1 MQIYLPIAE
10 LPVNVL
16 LVLFMGLAVGF
27 ISGMFG
33 IGGGFLMTPLLI
45 FIGISPAVAVAS
57 VASHVAASSFSG
69 AINYWRRRALDP
81 ALAAMLLIGGLIG
94 TTAGARAAPDGYV
107 MTLGN
112 NQTHATNATLFEKQ
126 VSFDLLKD
134 VQPVARLVST
144 RHVIV
149 VPADSPYRTLKD
161 LVKAGQTRPLNYAS
175 PSTGSAAH
183 LVSESLRLQTGM
195 QGTHIPYKGASPAVL
210 AVIGGQVDFMTASY
224 GSVTQFLQS
233 GKLRA
238 LAISGKQREPSLP
251 GVPTFAEEGYDALAA
266 DTWIAL
272 FAPANTPRTIVQ
284 QWSDALAKIMAQADI
299 RQKLEAAGFDISYL
313 PLAETEQ
320 FHRNEVPRWGK
331 MVRAAGVTSE

>member
-1 MQIYLPIAE
+1 MIRRRTMS
-10 LPVNVL
+10 L
-16 LVLFMGLAVGF
+16 LSALALCAGV
-27 ISGMFG
+27 S
-33 IGGGFLMTPLLI
+33 L
-45 FIGISPAVAVAS
+45 AS
-57 VASHVAASSFSG
+57 AGVAAQPQPYPGKPIRMIVPFPAGGTTDVVARLVGMKITEMWNQPVVIDNQGG
-69 AINYWRRRALDP
+69 A
-81 ALAAMLLIGGLIG
+81 GGLIG

-224 GSVTQFLQS
+224 GSVTQFLQG